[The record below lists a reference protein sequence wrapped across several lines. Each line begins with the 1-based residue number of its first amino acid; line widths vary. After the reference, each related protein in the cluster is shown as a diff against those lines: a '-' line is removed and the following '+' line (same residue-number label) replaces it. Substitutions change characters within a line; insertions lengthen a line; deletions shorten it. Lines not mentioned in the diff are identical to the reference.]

1 MKILHTSDWHI
12 GKRLMDR
19 DRLNEQAEVL
29 EEIESICAQEEVEI
43 VLVAGDVFDTFV
55 PSAEAEELFFKSVKR
70 LAKGRAVVLISG
82 NHDDGVRLAASAP
95 FAREG
100 GVYIIGNKP
109 AVFPAEDRSGVRVAE
124 SGENYLIIAN
134 DKGEKVYL
142 NLLPYPNEARL
153 KEDKTDETY
162 AEKTARWI
170 KRGEAGYKGDIPYIL
185 IGHIFVAG
193 GRVSES
199 ERDID
204 LGGARAVPLSSLPQY
219 GYTALGHLHRR
230 QKAGEYGLYSGSILQ
245 YSFDEANTQKSV
257 TLLETAGT
265 EVKIVKEIP
274 LTAGKKLVRLECN
287 GVEEALSLLSRYED
301 CYIELTLNLTEPLT
315 SAQTLSLRECNAG
328 LVSLVARVGSTE
340 KSDLPVRSALK
351 ADELFSLY
359 YKSNYGQ
366 EPPEDILT
374 AFLELME
381 ENRETDQT

>member
-1 MKILHTSDWHI
+1 
-12 GKRLMDR
+12 MDR
-19 DRLNEQAEVL
+19 DRLKEQAEVL
-29 EEIESICAQEEVEI
+29 QEIETVCVREGVEL
-43 VLVAGDVFDTFV
+43 VLVAGDIFDTFV
-55 PSAEAEELFFKSVKR
+55 PSAEAEELFFQSVKR
-70 LAKGRAVVLISG
+70 LAEGRAVVLVSG

-100 GVYIIGNKP
+100 GVYIVGNKP
-109 AVFPAEDRSGVRVAE
+109 AFFPAEPKRGVRVAE
-124 SGENYLIIAN
+124 SGENYLIIEN
-134 DKGEKVYL
+134 DAGERVYL

-153 KEDKTDETY
+153 KEDKTDESY

-185 IGHIFVAG
+185 LAHIFVAG

-230 QKAGEYGLYSGSILQ
+230 QKAGERALYSGSILQ

-287 GVEEALSLLSRYED
+287 GVEEGLNLLSRYED
-301 CYIELTLNLTEPLT
+301 CYIELTLNLKEPLA

-328 LVSLVARVGSTE
+328 LVSLVARVGDAE
-340 KSDLPVRSALK
+340 KNDLPVRAALK
-351 ADELFSLY
+351 ADELFKLY
-359 YKSNYGQ
+359 YKSCFGQ

-374 AFLELME
+374 AFLELTE
-381 ENRETDQT
+381 EERETDQT